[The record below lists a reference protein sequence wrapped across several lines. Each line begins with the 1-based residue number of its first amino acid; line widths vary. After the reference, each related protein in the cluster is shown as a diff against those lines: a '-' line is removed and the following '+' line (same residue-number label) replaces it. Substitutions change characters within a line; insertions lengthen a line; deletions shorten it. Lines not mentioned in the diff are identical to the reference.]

1 MIRETLDP
9 AAANVLINLR
19 PNDGTAVLVRA
30 STGAVTANVGTTTQP
45 PPAWVKLVRTGNS
58 ITASASPDGS
68 SWSVVATTTVTMT
81 PNVLIGLAVNSHDT
95 SQLNTSVFDNV
106 TVTAGSSTSPPAAP
120 NSPSP
125 DDAATGV
132 AANASLTWSAVGATS
147 YDVSFGSTNPPP
159 QVASGVTSASYTP
172 SSMAASAT
180 YFWRV
185 NARNSAGASLG
196 PVWSFTTAPEPGG
209 GALPAPWI
217 ADDVGAVTPAG
228 TASHSSGTFTVE
240 GGASGDGVWARAD
253 ALHFVHRTVSGDGE
267 IVARVRG
274 LENTNADAKAG
285 VMIRAGLEA
294 GAAQATV
301 AVTPGGAVQFLSRP
315 AANEPLATAAPA
327 SQTPPAWLRLVKS
340 GSSVTGYVSANGTS
354 WTQVGSAVVPLGA
367 APIAGLA
374 VSSYD
379 SAVLNT
385 ATFDSVAMTDSS
397 SPPPPPP
404 TAAGDVVIYASDI
417 PASARHGSWRVAND
431 SLSPDGIKLRTR
443 NNGVAI
449 TSAPLANPTHY
460 VDVAFTAEANTPYR
474 LWIRMR
480 AGGDSPSNDSV
491 WVQFSDALVNGS
503 SAFRVNT
510 TSGLLVNLATD
521 GSGSSLAAWGWQNT
535 AYWLSQPTTFT
546 FGTSGM
552 HTLRIQ
558 VREDGAQFDQIVLSP
573 GSYLQ
578 SPPGAASRDTTIVPK
593 E

>member
-1 MIRETLDP
+1 M
-9 AAANVLINLR
+9 AAN
-19 PNDGTAVLVRA
+19 
-30 STGAVTANVGTTTQP
+30 
-45 PPAWVKLVRTGNS
+45 
-58 ITASASPDGS
+58 
-68 SWSVVATTTVTMT
+68 
-81 PNVLIGLAVNSHDT
+81 
-95 SQLNTSVFDNV
+95 
-106 TVTAGSSTSPPAAP
+106 
-120 NSPSP
+120 
-125 DDAATGV
+125 
-132 AANASLTWSAVGATS
+132 
-147 YDVSFGSTNPPP
+147 
-159 QVASGVTSASYTP
+159 
-172 SSMAASAT
+172 AT

-185 NARNSAGASLG
+185 NARNSAGASPG

-228 TASHSSGTFTVE
+228 TASHSSGTFTV
-240 GGASGDGVWARAD
+240 GGGGSDGGFWDRAD
-253 ALHFVHRTVSGDGE
+253 ALQFVHRTMSGDGE

-274 LENTNADAKAG
+274 LENTNVDAKAG

-301 AVTPGGAVQFLSRP
+301 AVTPAGAVQFLSRP
-315 AANEPLATAAPA
+315 AANEPLATVAAA

-367 APIAGLA
+367 AAIAGLA

-385 ATFDSVAMTDSS
+385 ATFDSVAVTDA

-404 TAAGDVVIYASDI
+404 TAAGDVVMYASDI
-417 PASARHGSWRVAND
+417 PASARHGSWRVASD

-480 AGGDSPSNDSV
+480 AGGNSPSNDSV

-510 TSGLLVNLATD
+510 TSGLLVNLATN

-573 GSYLQ
+573 GTYLQ
-578 SPPGAASRDTTIVPK
+578 SPPGAASGDTTIVPK